1 MITDQWNAGT
11 ANTYAYVRARTRV
24 YRKSG
29 LRPAPK
35 MELREAFVEEENEPF
50 REAEVFKEVGDGD
63 FNPSIDAFEHA
74 ANLITLQVSYID
86 TISK

>member
-11 ANTYAYVRARTRV
+11 ANTYARTPRH
-24 YRKSG
+24 KSG
-29 LRPAPK
+29 LRPTPK

-74 ANLITLQVSYID
+74 ANLIMLQVSYID